1 MLTIAEDPPRY
12 VNTALFLRMLCEITA
27 IVLVTEVA
35 LGYFADNTVGV
46 LVSVAAMLVIQFVAI
61 GVGPRTVGRLHAQR
75 VALASAG
82 PIVVFTRILGPLPQL
97 LIVVGNIITP
107 GRGFSEGPFSSEAG
121 SVSSSTWPRRAR

>member
-1 MLTIAEDPPRY
+1 MSSGDPWLLLSAAVLVFVAGLFSSADAALASMSRIRAEELAAEGRRGSARLLTIAEDPPRY

-35 LGYFADNTVGV
+35 LGYFSDNTLGV

-75 VALASAG
+75 
-82 PIVVFTRILGPLPQL
+82 
-97 LIVVGNIITP
+97 
-107 GRGFSEGPFSSEAG
+107 GRC
-121 SVSSSTWPRRAR
+121 